1 MYKFFAALLLLVSPV
16 FAQNPEVE
24 YYTNEAMGCVILQE
38 CTEDVYRITT
48 IEDYFEIYPDEH
60 FFTYE
65 REVSYILSLLEQ
77 LKVEVYIAHEKYF
90 LPDHRGLYHTKFNA
104 MFLNKTFMEDHWS
117 FLRTLRHEAFH
128 VAQDC
133 MAGSL
138 NNSAVAIIN
147 LPEEVPL
154 IAVSYTH
161 LTLPT
166 KVTV

>member
-1 MYKFFAALLLLVSPV
+1 M
-16 FAQNPEVE
+16 
-24 YYTNEAMGCVILQE
+24 
-38 CTEDVYRITT
+38 
-48 IEDYFEIYPDEH
+48 
-60 FFTYE
+60 
-65 REVSYILSLLEQ
+65 SLLEQ

-154 IAVSYTH
+154 IVKEITANMYKSTPYAIPWEQEAVWASGRYNMSAKALQACVDGPMWDIYPPTP
-161 LTLPT
+161 LTKKYLIEKGYIT
-166 KVTV
+166 E